1 MWLLLPAVVV
11 FGIVTVLLSDATV
24 DGESGHVE
32 RRPVHRLDVTC
43 CGYGDRLK
51 VIAKHIDSSHTLAI
65 NWGPC
70 GDVTDNVWA
79 YMFDNMP
86 VYEDVDCKDGS
97 VTTSLNLLGSSLGG
111 PAYYKCRHPNVIPRG
126 PRISDTQ
133 NHLIKQLGTEMYKGM
148 SDHIRT
154 EVESLTAPVAWHVR
168 YGNPDQNGHNNDKD
182 FARKR
187 RGSVFGDDLDEY
199 IMKTIAE
206 INRIAGTETKV
217 FVSTDTKRVL
227 DRIIELGSGR
237 FYGRNNTLYSKTGH
251 FMTFPRLRTN
261 NGGKAC
267 DIRWFE
273 DPVKDMMTMGNAKI
287 LFSSNPSGF
296 TLLPA
301 SRVMANGGLYCVGG
315 KTDGQF
321 KCSNQP

>member
-1 MWLLLPAVVV
+1 MW
-11 FGIVTVLLSDATV
+11 FLLSLIVFLGIITILLSGV
-24 DGESGHVE
+24 DDKSDGVIE
-32 RRPVHRLDVTC
+32 RHPVHRLDVTC

-51 VIAKHIDSSHTLAI
+51 VIAKHMDSSHTLAI

-79 YMFDNMP
+79 HMFDNMP
-86 VYEDVDCKDGS
+86 VYEDVDCKDGAA
-97 VTTSLNLLGSSLGG
+97 TTSLNLLGSSLGG

-126 PRISDTQ
+126 TRISDTH
-133 NHLIKQLGTEMYKGM
+133 NHLIHKLGKEMYKGM

-154 EVESLTAPVAWHVR
+154 EVEFLTAPVAWHVR

-187 RGSVFGDDLDEY
+187 RGAVFGDDLDAY
-199 IMKTIAE
+199 IMKTISE
-206 INRIAGTETKV
+206 INRIAGPETKV

-237 FYGRNNTLYSKTGH
+237 FYGRNGTLYSTTGH

-261 NGGKAC
+261 NGGKTC

-273 DPVKDMMTMGNAKI
+273 DPVKDMMTMGNARI

-301 SRVMANGGLYCVGG
+301 SRVMANGGLYCVGEPKTGG
-315 KTDGQF
+315 KF
-321 KCSNQP
+321 KCSQS